1 MDVGNGVLQFERT
14 ILSASV
20 RPVDP
25 EHTSSTDQYD
35 IFVFEVKGLAF
46 LYHQVSEKSAREQLY
61 DLRGSYLCGR
71 CLYCGEFPVAPQVR
85 CMMALLLLIGQKL
98 EAPEIIDQLLD
109 VQSNPRKPQYRYI
122 HVLIQHS
129 C

>member
-20 RPVDP
+20 RPVNP

-46 LYHQVSEKSAREQLY
+46 LYHQVSEKKNPPESNCMTSVGLIYVDVVFTVVNFLWYRRY
-61 DLRGSYLCGR
+61 D
-71 CLYCGEFPVAPQVR
+71 A
-85 CMMALLLLIGQKL
+85 
-98 EAPEIIDQLLD
+98 
-109 VQSNPRKPQYRYI
+109 
-122 HVLIQHS
+122 
-129 C
+129 